1 VSTASFRGTVER
13 PIVTMALPDGA
24 LRRMTARVGTSMAVG
39 NEGAGTV
46 VAGGDSPLAQSLI
59 GKTVSAAGGSM
70 YSQYR
75 AIDAAACLVLPD
87 GTSAR
92 EGASSFVNPL
102 TALGMVSTM
111 RREGHTGLVHT
122 AAASNL
128 GQMLVK
134 LCVEEQIP
142 LVNIVR
148 KSEQVELLRSI
159 GAAHVCNSSSPSF
172 MSDLIDALQL
182 TGATLS
188 FDAIG
193 GGRLVSQTLT
203 AMEAAASASST
214 QYSRYGSTTH
224 KQAYIYGGLDPSPT
238 VLTRS
243 FGFAWSLGGWLLNS
257 FLQSLDA
264 VSVQELRERVAAGLT
279 TTFLSHYTQ
288 EVSLAQ
294 ALQPEAITAYSKQA
308 TGEKFLIT
316 PNQAR

>member
-1 VSTASFRGTVER
+1 
-13 PIVTMALPDGA
+13 
-24 LRRMTARVGTSMAVG
+24 MAVG

-308 TGEKFLIT
+308 TGEKYLIT